1 MFFSLHS
8 MIGHPRLAAWY
19 EKQIKGMKGDVSFII
34 QARCLAD
41 SLKTEKEKKV
51 E

>member
-19 EKQIKGMKGDVSFII
+19 EKQRKGMKGDVSFII
-34 QARCLAD
+34 RARCLVA